1 MSSNRTRGRLS
12 RAPEAREETLAGV
25 FLDAE
30 RSLGAGSR
38 ILAIEDR
45 DGHVERGLAERGA
58 EVTRWCRASA
68 GTRAGTPWPP
78 AGPYSAC
85 ALRLPRSKPALE
97 LALHAAAS
105 ELEPGAPIWIFGAN
119 DEGIRSLPARLEP
132 LFEDPFTLVARRH
145 ARVFQA
151 RRAGAAAARA
161 PLSAWQIP
169 GSLELPHGVRPWLR
183 YPGVFARG
191 ELDPG
196 TARLLELLPKPEP
209 GQRVLDFAAGAGV
222 IAADLTLREP
232 TLELHLLEAD
242 AIALEAARANLPG
255 ARLHLSDGWHAAP
268 AFVFDWIVSNPP
280 IHRGHQKDAALLETL
295 VLEAPRFLRPTG
307 ALWFVVQ
314 RTLPVER
321 LVGRA
326 FETLELLGGDT
337 RFRAWKASEPRR
349 SGIRRVR

>member
-1 MSSNRTRGRLS
+1 MRGRIS

-38 ILAIEDR
+38 VLVVEDR

-58 EVTRWCRASA
+58 EVTRWCRSSTGERPGSA
-68 GTRAGTPWPP
+68 WPP
-78 AGPYSAC
+78 PGPYTAC
-85 ALRLPRSKPALE
+85 ALRLPRSKPALD

-105 ELEPGAPIWIFGAN
+105 ELEPGAPIWMFGAN
-119 DEGIRSLPARLEP
+119 DEGIRSLPRRLEP
-132 LFEDPFTLVARRH
+132 LFEGTHTLVARRH

-151 RRAGAAAARA
+151 GRAADPAGASARA
-161 PLSAWQIP
+161 PLSAWQTAER
-169 GSLELPHGVRPWLR
+169 LELPHGVRPWR
-183 YPGVFARG
+183 CYPGVFARG

-196 TARLLELLPKPEP
+196 TAWLLELLPKPEP
-209 GQRVLDFAAGAGV
+209 GLRVLDFAAGAGV
-222 IAADLTLREP
+222 IAADLALREP

-242 AIALEAARANLPG
+242 AIALEAAHANLPD
-255 ARLHLSDGWHAAP
+255 AHLHLSDGWQAAP
-268 AFVFDWIVSNPP
+268 AGLFDWIVSNPP
-280 IHRGHQKDAALLETL
+280 IHRGNRKDPALLESL
-295 VLEAPRFLRPTG
+295 VVEAPRFLRPTG

-326 FETLELLGGDT
+326 FETLELIGGDT
-337 RFRAWKASEPRR
+337 RFRAWKASKPRR
-349 SGIRRVR
+349 